1 MFYSEF
7 PKPLSKMHI
16 EDENFCRS
24 CLARRRRRHRRKRE
38 KKRRRR
44 RRSLEAV
51 NRRQRLRRNH
61 LWNSDGLP
69 EARRRAKRLRSWLQ
83 AIRATKFALGRTS
96 EYMTSKNKRK
106 VDDINTIIGQNVVT
120 LPNLGSLL
128 SSLYH
133 VFFYRISRVPPRSSL
148 SHTHLLDV
156 LLRLNVRRVFLSAF
170 SEVCI

>member
-1 MFYSEF
+1 MFHLEFAKSLIVSE
-7 PKPLSKMHI
+7 MHI

-24 CLARRRRRHRRKRE
+24 RLARRRRRHRRKRE

-96 EYMTSKNKRK
+96 EYMTSKNKRN
-106 VDDINTIIGQNVVT
+106 VDDINTIIGQNVT
-120 LPNLGSLL
+120 LPNLWLPAL
-128 SSLYH
+128 FSLYH
-133 VFFYRISRVPPRSSL
+133 VFFTHFTCSSPL
-148 SHTHLLDV
+148 IALTYS
-156 LLRLNVRRVFLSAF
+156 SA
-170 SEVCI
+170 